1 MNYIIGLL
9 LLLISIVAGLNL
21 PDLDYRVSFLV
32 HRSIVTHSFF
42 FPLLLFWVVPKK
54 EKPAIHFLSMG
65 FSLSFVAHLCFD
77 LFPKAWTG
85 FALISIPLYGR
96 ISPLLSWLWIA
107 GSIVLCL
114 YLALLLVKNLWD
126 VAIIIGSA
134 IISFGFCATTE
145 RIFWPALM
153 ALILATL
160 IALMLP
166 SSSTEVLR
174 KLIRKFVS
182 EHGGNHW
189 KAEKMERS

>member
-1 MNYIIGLL
+1 M
-9 LLLISIVAGLNL
+9 
-21 PDLDYRVSFLV
+21 
-32 HRSIVTHSFF
+32 
-42 FPLLLFWVVPKK
+42 
-54 EKPAIHFLSMG
+54 
-65 FSLSFVAHLCFD
+65 AHLCFD

-126 VAIIIGSA
+126 VAIIVGSA

-145 RIFWPALM
+145 SIFWPALM
-153 ALILATL
+153 ALILAAL